1 MAPGDETEEAFEK
14 ASKKTYERVIGYEG
28 KWSHR
33 TKIFFGRFFGNWRA
47 PDVVSR
53 GTPRGK

>member
-1 MAPGDETEEAFEK
+1 MAPGHETEEAFEK

-33 TKIFFGRFFGNWRA
+33 TKIFFGRFLATRR
-47 PDVVSR
+47 S
-53 GTPRGK
+53 K